1 MKNRLKDKIGT
12 GTLFRILVIMFS
24 VFMLTQNFPFCKSIT
39 EKAAVLS
46 SKTVLVGAKVK
57 NKDEAG
63 EEKSHT
69 ESTENSKE
77 TEKSADNDGETQPAA
92 EETAKNE
99 PVQSSSLIDENF
111 TSEPDDIKKLTQ
123 EYSSKA
129 DKDKKDGPI
138 TEVTFTT
145 AGVTDSYKNVK
156 VKNVNDTKINIK
168 KLLSKKADITV
179 TDKSQPT
186 VLIFHTHTTEA
197 YQILDRSFYAQGFI
211 TRSEDSAKNMIRV
224 GEAICEQLEK
234 AGYKVLHD
242 KTIYDKQYNGA
253 YDRSREKVREYLKK
267 YPSIQVVL
275 DIHRDAIQYTDGT
288 KVKPVSEIMGKKC
301 AQMMIISGCQESGN
315 GISGF
320 DDWEYNL
327 VFALH
332 LQKKLEDIFP
342 GITRPLYFCP
352 RKYVMN
358 ESHCNLLI
366 EMGTDANTLSEGVYS
381 GKCLGTALASLLDE
395 YVT

>member
-1 MKNRLKDKIGT
+1 MKNRLKDKINT
-12 GTLFRILVIMFS
+12 GTLFSLLAIIFS
-24 VFMLTQNFPFCKSIT
+24 VLMLTQNFPLCKSIT

-46 SKTVLVGAKVK
+46 SKTVLVGVKTK
-57 NKDEAG
+57 NKDETG
-63 EEKSHT
+63 EEKPNT
-69 ESTENSKE
+69 ESTESDKDEETSDTISE
-77 TEKSADNDGETQPAA
+77 TEPITEEVTKSET
-92 EETAKNE
+92 
-99 PVQSSSLIDENF
+99 VQSSSLLDEAF
-111 TSEPDDIKKLTQ
+111 ASEPEDIKKLTQ
-123 EYSSKA
+123 EYSSTA
-129 DKDKKDGPI
+129 DKDKKDGSI

-145 AGVTDSYKNVK
+145 AGATDSYENVR
-156 VKNVNDTKINIK
+156 VKNVNETKIDIK
-168 KLLSKKADITV
+168 NLLERKADITV

-186 VLIFHTHTTEA
+186 VLIFHTHTTEG
-197 YQILDRSFYAQGFI
+197 YQILDRSFYAQNYI
-211 TRSEDSAKNMIRV
+211 TRSEDSSKNMIRV
-224 GEAICEQLEK
+224 GEAICQQLEK
-234 AGYKVLHD
+234 AGYSVIHD

-253 YDRSREKVREYLKK
+253 YDRSREKVQEYLEQ

-275 DIHRDAIQYTDGT
+275 DIHRDAIQYNDGT
-288 KVKPVSEIMGKKC
+288 KVKPVTEIMGKKS
-301 AQMMIISGCQESGN
+301 AQIMIISGCQESGN

-352 RKYVMN
+352 RKYNMN

-366 EMGTDANTLSEGVYS
+366 EMGTEANTLSEGVYS